1 MTRTTNDTS
10 RAREQTDAAI
20 PSSTTADTAEIEA
33 AVLAGDYGPL
43 VEWLRSTGDPR
54 SALAAGIIAGEL
66 QRPPYK
72 VEQTGAAAPMSTSVT
87 DIAGIEKSM
96 RAGDFDPFIYK
107 LVGSNDPLH
116 ALTARFI
123 GGEFTPRPYYHV
135 TTQVRHAK
143 AALEYMTLRNEGV
156 KYESAIEEIKAKH
169 GMSDSTVEAATRK
182 YKKLNGR

>member
-1 MTRTTNDTS
+1 MTKTTNDTS
-10 RAREQTDAAI
+10 RAGAAI
-20 PSSTTADTAEIEA
+20 PSPTTADTAEIGA

-43 VEWLRSTGDPR
+43 VEWLSSTGDPQ
-54 SALAAGIIAGEL
+54 SALAAGIIAGEI

-72 VEQTGAAAPMSTSVT
+72 VEQSGAALPTSTS
-87 DIAGIEKSM
+87 IADVAEIEKSM

-116 ALTARFI
+116 ALTVRFI
-123 GGEFTPRPYYHV
+123 GGEFAPRPYYHV

-156 KYESAIEEIKAKH
+156 KYESVIEEIKEKH
-169 GMSDSTVEAATRK
+169 GMSVSTVEAAARK